1 MLTQVKGGQG
11 QVVGIV
17 GEPGMGK
24 SRLLAEWRQSLTAHE
39 VTYLEGHCW
48 SYGSATPY
56 LPILDLLRAH
66 CGITPDDSVGSI
78 TAKVRGLLQ
87 GTGMT
92 PDEWAPSLLR
102 LLEVQAGTEELAG
115 VSPETLKA
123 KTFEAL
129 RQLCLHRSQQ
139 HPLDPR
145 RGRSALDRPHLGS
158 VLGATG

>member
-1 MLTQVKGGQG
+1 MTA
-11 QVVGIV
+11 
-17 GEPGMGK
+17 PGASLRK
-24 SRLLAEWRQSLTAHE
+24 S
-39 VTYLEGHCW
+39 
-48 SYGSATPY
+48 
-56 LPILDLLRAH
+56 
-66 CGITPDDSVGSI
+66 
-78 TAKVRGLLQ
+78 VRLLQ
-87 GTGMT
+87 GMGMT

-102 LLEVQAGTEELAG
+102 LLEIQAGTEELAG

-129 RQLCLHRSQQ
+129 RQICLHRSQQ